1 MQGGSSPSRFLSAKT
16 YKQFDCEENRL
27 RLLAFTEFSD
37 GMGTD
42 IPADGYI
49 DKDNWLPIEPE
60 SITQALWE
68 LICSK
73 K

>member
-1 MQGGSSPSRFLSAKT
+1 M
-16 YKQFDCEENRL
+16 
-27 RLLAFTEFSD
+27 LAFTEFSD

-42 IPADGYI
+42 IPADGYV

-68 LICSK
+68 VICSK